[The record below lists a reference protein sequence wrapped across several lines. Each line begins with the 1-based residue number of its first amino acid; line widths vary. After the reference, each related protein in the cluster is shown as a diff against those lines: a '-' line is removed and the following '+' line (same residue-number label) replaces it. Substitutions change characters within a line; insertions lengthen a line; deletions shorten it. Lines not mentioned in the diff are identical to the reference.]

1 MRVAIVG
8 AHGQIG
14 LRLARR
20 LADQG
25 DEVTGLIRNRDHAS
39 EVTGAGAHPIVCD
52 VEHEDVSAI
61 RAAIGS
67 PNAVVFAA
75 GAGPGSGA
83 ERKLTM
89 DRDGAIKLLE
99 AIAGSD
105 ARYVMVSAVGA
116 ESPPGGDDVFEV
128 YLRAKAEA
136 DAAVM
141 ASGGDWVIVRPGR
154 LTNAP
159 GTGTVALQRD
169 PFRGEVS
176 RDDVAAVLAAAIHE
190 PRAGGL
196 LVYLTGGSYP
206 VDAALAAVLG

>member
-14 LRLARR
+14 LRLARM
-20 LADQG
+20 LADRG
-25 DEVTGLIRNRDHAS
+25 DEVTGLIRNRGHAS
-39 EVTGAGAHPIVCD
+39 EVTGAGAHPVVCD
-52 VEHEDVSAI
+52 VEQEDVAAI
-61 RAAIGS
+61 TAAIGT
-67 PNAVVFAA
+67 PDAVVFAA

-89 DRDGAIKLLE
+89 DRDGAIKLLS
-99 AIAGSD
+99 ASGG

-116 ESPPGGDDVFEV
+116 EAPPSGDDVFEV

-159 GTGTVALQRD
+159 GAGTVALRRD

-176 RDDVAAVLAAAIHE
+176 RDDVAAVLAAALHE
-190 PRAGGL
+190 PRASGL
-196 LVYLTGGSYP
+196 LVYLNGGSDP
-206 VDAALAAVLG
+206 VDEALAALLV

>member
-1 MRVAIVG
+1 
-8 AHGQIG
+8 
-14 LRLARR
+14 
-20 LADQG
+20 
-25 DEVTGLIRNRDHAS
+25 
-39 EVTGAGAHPIVCD
+39 
-52 VEHEDVSAI
+52 
-61 RAAIGS
+61 
-67 PNAVVFAA
+67 
-75 GAGPGSGA
+75 
-83 ERKLTM
+83 
-89 DRDGAIKLLE
+89 
-99 AIAGSD
+99 
-105 ARYVMVSAVGA
+105 MVSAVGA

-159 GTGTVALQRD
+159 GTGTVDLRRE

-196 LVYLTGGSYP
+196 LGYLNGGSDP
-206 VDAALAAVLG
+206 VDEALAAVLG